1 MTDIKELLGRC
12 MAFAR
17 QHGGTAGAQL
27 AYEIGDV
34 LIHEATIAATIDL
47 SRTPSEPMVN
57 ELVRRHPNHIILIE
71 HAVEGKP
78 HECFMLSRNC
88 LHAPTALG
96 MLRIAMLN
104 IEEQMRAS
112 RRQLPPGG
120 TFDSAGTPIP
130 PT

>member
-1 MTDIKELLGRC
+1 MADIKELLGRC

-17 QHGGTAGAQL
+17 SNGGQAGAQL

-34 LIHEATIAATIDL
+34 LIHEATLAATIDL

-57 ELVRRHPNHIILIE
+57 ELVKRHPNHIILIE
-71 HAVEGKP
+71 HSVEGRP
-78 HECFMLSRNC
+78 HEVFMLSRNC

-96 MLRIAMLN
+96 MLHIALIN
-104 IEEQMRAS
+104 IEEQMRSS

-120 TFDSAGTPIP
+120 TFDAAGPPIP
-130 PT
+130 PS